1 MIRAER
7 HIETEKEVCG
17 EITVFLSL
25 ILTCI
30 CALMGGLFESARA
43 AGSGWYMQM
52 ALNSSLDSLMSCYHR
67 EIWDKYRIF
76 VLECADKERLAAEME
91 PQMETYLAAAP
102 FYPVSDGK
110 VQIEAMDAI
119 TGHKGDFFAKEVTDY
134 MKVGVWTLEN
144 EESELPEMEKRM
156 TEARAV
162 HGIAE
167 GYQENGRKVLRLEES
182 IEAIGACLQKQE
194 KHLEE
199 MEAAVRQADGSSF
212 FQSAES
218 LEKEL
223 KQIPGWLR
231 RMKNRRTA
239 CERIAGIGA
248 GGAGS
253 PAGSGRRLLGHGT
266 GGDAGVSFVFGCGWS
281 APPGGK
287 KDRRDG
293 SRK

>member
-102 FYPVSDGK
+102 FYPVSGGK

-134 MKVGVWTLEN
+134 MKVGVWTLES

-212 FQSAES
+212 FQLAES
-218 LEKEL
+218 LEKIL
-223 KQIPGWLR
+223 KAKPGRSGTPIIEILATLVSLATPLINCR
-231 RMKNRRTA
+231 DRSR
-239 CERIAGIGA
+239 
-248 GGAGS
+248 
-253 PAGSGRRLLGHGT
+253 GRRKPSRIWKKAPGAWYRRRC
-266 GGDAGVSFVFGCGWS
+266 GGIVRIWMRMERA
-281 APPGGK
+281 A
-287 KDRRDG
+287 RR
-293 SRK
+293 

>member
-17 EITVFLSL
+17 ELTVFLSL

-102 FYPVSDGK
+102 FYPVSGGK

-119 TGHKGDFFAKEVTDY
+119 TGHNGDFFAKEVTDY
-134 MKVGVWTLEN
+134 MKVGVWTLES

-156 TEARAV
+156 TDIRKM
-162 HGIAE
+162 AE
-167 GYQENGRKVLRLEES
+167 KCCVWKSRSRRSEP
-182 IEAIGACLQKQE
+182 AC
-194 KHLEE
+194 
-199 MEAAVRQADGSSF
+199 
-212 FQSAES
+212 
-218 LEKEL
+218 
-223 KQIPGWLR
+223 
-231 RMKNRRTA
+231 KNRRN
-239 CERIAGIGA
+239 IW
-248 GGAGS
+248 
-253 PAGSGRRLLGHGT
+253 RRWRQRS
-266 GGDAGVSFVFGCGWS
+266 ARRMEARSFN
-281 APPGGK
+281 
-287 KDRRDG
+287 RR
-293 SRK
+293 KA

>member
-7 HIETEKEVCG
+7 HVEAEMDVCG
-17 EITVFLSL
+17 GITVFLSL

-30 CALMGGLFESARA
+30 CALMGRLFESARA

-102 FYPVSDGK
+102 FYPVSGGK
-110 VQIEAMDAI
+110 AQIEAMDAI
-119 TGHKGDFFAKEVTDY
+119 TGHNGDFFAKEVTDY
-134 MKVGVWTLEN
+134 MKVGVWTLES

-167 GYQENGRKVLRLEES
+167 
-182 IEAIGACLQKQE
+182 
-194 KHLEE
+194 
-199 MEAAVRQADGSSF
+199 
-212 FQSAES
+212 
-218 LEKEL
+218 
-223 KQIPGWLR
+223 
-231 RMKNRRTA
+231 NRRN
-239 CERIAGIGA
+239 I
-248 GGAGS
+248 
-253 PAGSGRRLLGHGT
+253 
-266 GGDAGVSFVFGCGWS
+266 
-281 APPGGK
+281 
-287 KDRRDG
+287 
-293 SRK
+293 

>member
-102 FYPVSDGK
+102 FYPVSGGK
-110 VQIEAMDAI
+110 VQIVRDVPMPVPGPYE
-119 TGHKGDFFAKEVTDY
+119 GSY
-134 MKVGVWTLEN
+134 RLY
-144 EESELPEMEKRM
+144 ES
-156 TEARAV
+156 
-162 HGIAE
+162 G
-167 GYQENGRKVLRLEES
+167 
-182 IEAIGACLQKQE
+182 CL
-194 KHLEE
+194 
-199 MEAAVRQADGSSF
+199 
-212 FQSAES
+212 
-218 LEKEL
+218 
-223 KQIPGWLR
+223 
-231 RMKNRRTA
+231 
-239 CERIAGIGA
+239 
-248 GGAGS
+248 
-253 PAGSGRRLLGHGT
+253 
-266 GGDAGVSFVFGCGWS
+266 DAG
-281 APPGGK
+281 K
-287 KDRRDG
+287 
-293 SRK
+293 